1 MKSCDIILASA
12 SPRRKELLKEVFPSF
27 KISAQDAPEAKN
39 GRFPSRLTM
48 KNALAKAR
56 CVKDENALIIAADT
70 VVYMDGKYYFK
81 PSDEADACRMLK
93 ELSGRTHFVYTGV
106 AIKMGGECRTFYDK
120 SAVKIKKLSDDEIKS
135 YVSTGSPLDKAGAYG
150 VQDGLVV
157 ERFSGSFSNI
167 MGLPVE
173 KLKYET
179 EKFLRRRY
187 GSDGIGR

>member
-1 MKSCDIILASA
+1 
-12 SPRRKELLKEVFPSF
+12 
-27 KISAQDAPEAKN
+27 
-39 GRFPSRLTM
+39 M

-70 VVYMDGKYYFK
+70 VVYMDGKYYLK

-106 AIKMGGECRTFYDK
+106 AIKVGGECRTFYDK

>member
-1 MKSCDIILASA
+1 M
-12 SPRRKELLKEVFPSF
+12 
-27 KISAQDAPEAKN
+27 N
-39 GRFPSRLTM
+39 
-48 KNALAKAR
+48 NALAKAR
-56 CVKDENALIIAADT
+56 CVKDGNALIIAADT
-70 VVYMDGKYYFK
+70 VVYVDGKYYLK
-81 PSDEADACRMLK
+81 PSDEADARRMLK

-106 AIKMGGECRTFYDK
+106 AMKMGDECRTFYDK
-120 SAVKIKKLSDDEIKS
+120 SAVKLKKLSDDEIKS

-157 ERFSGSFSNI
+157 EKFSGSFSNI

-173 KLKYET
+173 KLKYEA